1 MKLTKAQQRER
12 QRSADVAL
20 MLHMSGGSYSPTEHL
35 PWTFPTKAGTLYA
48 SDSGPM
54 FLHLRFEHPQVAA
67 DVLGVSGL
75 YNGLGLNP
83 YSGKW
88 NIHAPAEEMER
99 ELGWRLEM
107 VTS

>member
-12 QRSADVAL
+12 QRTADVAL
-20 MLHMSGGSYSPTEHL
+20 MLHMNGGSYSPADYL
-35 PWTFPTKAGTLYA
+35 PWSFPTKAGTLFA
-48 SDSGPM
+48 SDSGPA
-54 FLHLRFEHPQVAA
+54 FLHMRFEHPEKAA
-67 DVLGVSGL
+67 KFLGATTLG
-75 YNGLGLNP
+75 NCLGLNP

-99 ELGWRLEM
+99 ELGWRLGM